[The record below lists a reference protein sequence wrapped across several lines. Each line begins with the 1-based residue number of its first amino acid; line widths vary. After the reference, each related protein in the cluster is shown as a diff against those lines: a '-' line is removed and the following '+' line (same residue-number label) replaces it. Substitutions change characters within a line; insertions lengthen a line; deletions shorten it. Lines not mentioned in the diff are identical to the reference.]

1 MRRRDSAVSLTSGR
15 STIIRSPMSLS
26 LFVGRLRSRGAVFA
40 VVAAFAIGSVT
51 PAPAQS
57 SGAGISLA
65 GVGHDLGADS
75 KAKVVIVEFADYGCS
90 YCAKFAHE
98 TFHQIDSAYV
108 RPGIVLFKYVP
119 FVTGNF
125 RNSREVAEAAECA
138 GEQNAYWKMHD
149 LLFVRRK
156 EWMTTGDI
164 KTVIARYAQELKLD
178 AKRLSFC
185 QMSTG
190 ARRNIAHNDL
200 LASTLGIRATPT
212 FFVNGRM
219 IPGAIPFDLF
229 RQVIEGTIR

>member
-1 MRRRDSAVSLTSGR
+1 MFFAHVVRG
-15 STIIRSPMSLS
+15 
-26 LFVGRLRSRGAVFA
+26 LRSQGGLHGL
-40 VVAAFAIGSVT
+40 VAALVLGTASA
-51 PAPAQS
+51 APAQS
-57 SGAGISLA
+57 SGAGVSLA
-65 GVGHDLGADS
+65 GVGHDLGTDS

-98 TFHQIDSAYV
+98 TFRQIDSAYIRTGV
-108 RPGIVLFKYVP
+108 VLFKYIP

-149 LLFVRRK
+149 LLFDRRK
-156 EWMTTGDI
+156 EWMTTSDI
-164 KTVIARYAQELKLD
+164 KTAIARYAQELKLD

-219 IPGAIPFDLF
+219 VPGAIPFDLF
-229 RQVIEGTIR
+229 RQVIEGALR